1 MVDKQKPRH
10 GSMAFWPRKR
20 AKTQNASVYWP
31 QSEEK
36 RILGVA
42 GYKVGMTHIS
52 YIDPTESPTKGQEI
66 VSAATVIEVP
76 PVTVYGIRYYDKKN
90 SIGDVLTDNET
101 ILKKAGVIK
110 KKAKKEIKA
119 EDAVDVRLLVY
130 AQPSKTGMGK
140 KRIEKM
146 ELGCGGKDKNEK
158 IEFANS
164 LLGKEAKISEVFK
177 PGEYVDITSVTK
189 GKGLQ
194 GAVKRYGISIQRRK
208 ATGKRRHVGT
218 LGAFKPAYVQYTV
231 PQAGQMG
238 YHKRTELNK
247 MVLKIGS
254 NPDEINP
261 KSGFENYGFV
271 KNDYIVVKGSI
282 PGPVKRLVKVRTAAR
297 MQGVQTEPQVV
308 FVSAESR

>member
-42 GYKVGMTHIS
+42 GYKAGMTHIS
-52 YIDPTESPTKGQEI
+52 YIDPTDAPTKGQEI

-76 PVTVYGIRYYDKKN
+76 PVTVYGIRHYDKKN
-90 SIGDVLTDNET
+90 SIGDVLAEDEA
-101 ILKKAGVIK
+101 ILKKAGVRK
-110 KKAKKEIKA
+110 KKTKKEIKTENVA
-119 EDAVDVRLLVY
+119 DVRLLVY

-146 ELGCGGKDKNEK
+146 ELGCGGKDINEK
-158 IEFANS
+158 IEFAKS
-164 LLGKEAKISEVFK
+164 VLGKEVKISEIFK
-177 PGEYVDITSVTK
+177 TGEYVDITSVTK
-189 GKGLQ
+189 GKGWQ
-194 GAVKRYGISIQRRK
+194 GPVKRYGISTQRRK
-208 ATGKRRHVGT
+208 ATGKVRHVGT
-218 LGAFKPAYVQYTV
+218 LGAFKPPYVQYTA
-231 PQAGQMG
+231 PQAGQVG

-271 KNDYIVVKGSI
+271 KNDYIVVRGSI
-282 PGPVKRLVKVRTAAR
+282 PGPVKRLVKLRTAAR
-297 MQGVQTEPQVV
+297 MQGVQKEPQIV
-308 FVSAESR
+308 FVSTESR

>member
-10 GSMAFWPRKR
+10 GSMAYWPRKR

-31 QSEEK
+31 ESEEK

-42 GYKVGMTHIS
+42 GYKAGMTHIS

-76 PVTVYGIRYYDKKN
+76 PVTVYGIRHYDKKN
-90 SIGDVLTDNET
+90 SIGDLLAEDEAV
-101 ILKKAGVIK
+101 LKKAGVRK

-119 EDAVDVRLLVY
+119 ENIVDVRLLVY
-130 AQPSKTGMGK
+130 TQPSKTGMGK

-146 ELGCGGKDKNEK
+146 ELGCGGKDINEK
-158 IEFANS
+158 IEFAKS
-164 LLGKEAKISEVFK
+164 LLGKEVKISEIFK
-177 PGEYVDITSVTK
+177 AGEYVDITSVTK
-189 GKGLQ
+189 GKGWQ
-194 GAVKRYGISIQRRK
+194 GPVKRYGISTQRRK
-208 ATGKRRHVGT
+208 ATGKVRHVGT
-218 LGAFKPAYVQYTV
+218 LGPFKPPYVQYTA
-231 PQAGQMG
+231 PQAGQVG

-271 KNDYIVVKGSI
+271 KNDYLLVKGSI
-282 PGPVKRLVKVRTAAR
+282 PGPVKRLVKVRTAVR
-297 MQGVQTEPQVV
+297 MQGVQKEPQVV

>member
-31 QSEEK
+31 PSEEK

-164 LLGKEAKISEVFK
+164 LLGKEIKISEVFK

-194 GAVKRYGISIQRRK
+194 GPVKRYGVCIQRRK

-218 LGAFKPAYVQYTV
+218 LGPFKPPYVQYTV

-254 NPDEINP
+254 NPDQINP
-261 KSGFENYGFV
+261 KSGFEHYGFV
-271 KNDYIVVKGSI
+271 KNDYLVVKGSI
-282 PGPVKRLVKVRTAAR
+282 PGPVKRLVKVRTAVR
-297 MQGVQTEPQVV
+297 MQGIQTEPQVV
-308 FVSAESR
+308 FVSTESR